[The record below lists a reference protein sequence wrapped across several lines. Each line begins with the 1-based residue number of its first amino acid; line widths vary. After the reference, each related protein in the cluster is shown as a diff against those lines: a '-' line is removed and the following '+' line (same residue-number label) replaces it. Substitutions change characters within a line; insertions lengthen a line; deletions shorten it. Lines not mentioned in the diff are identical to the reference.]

1 MGKNKKKIKGV
12 MYSTNPNFEYE
23 YDNEIEETLEPN
35 KQKLKV
41 YLDKNRSGKIA
52 VIIKGFIGT
61 DNDLKNLSKILKR
74 KCGVGGS
81 VKNKEIIIQGNIRNK
96 VVEILEKI
104 GYKYQLV
111 GG

>member
-23 YDNEIEETLEPN
+23 YENEIEETLEPD

-41 YLDKNRSGKIA
+41 YIDKNRSGKIA

-61 DNDLKNLSKILKR
+61 DNDLKNLSTILKR